1 MKKLMTLTTVF
12 LSFSLLAGAAD
23 DEKILKSKLSDVT
36 VFLNGA
42 MLHHTASTTVNI
54 GTTIVVFEN
63 VSTKIDKESIRA
75 YATNGVKVVST
86 QYESV
91 KITSGKQDSLRL
103 KKINDTLPNISRE
116 IRRLGALQKSYEAEI
131 NIYAPNSN
139 LTTDKGVPM
148 ADLIKLSDIYRTR
161 LSEAYRQLFL
171 ISEQIADLNSLNA
184 KYMDE
189 ITRIRAGVKIT
200 YVQCIKLTL
209 FSDINTATEI
219 SMKYLAGGAGWTP
232 KYDIRV
238 DGVESGIKLDYN
250 ASAMN
255 QTGENWENVNITLS
269 TADPHRNHQIPA
281 LTPWTLSYSS
291 YGSYGEGKLDEY
303 GAKEVSRDQAYRNS
317 GGLAILDGVNY
328 EEIDVP
334 AVVID
339 FEIKGKYTLPSN
351 GRAYTMEVA
360 SHKLDA
366 SFQYFAIPKVD
377 KDAFL
382 LAAITGWEKLNLIE
396 GPTNIYFR
404 ETYVGHSYINPQ
416 YANDTL
422 DISMGRDNK
431 VIVNR
436 IKVEDKDA
444 NKVFG
449 TIKEEKFTY
458 RITVRNT
465 NSAKVNLELLDQIP
479 VSQSEEIKVELN
491 EKSGAELDEKSGT
504 LKWRVDL
511 KPAES
516 KEFIISF
523 TVKCPK
529 NKPVRVTQSDK
540 ISQKRY
546 RAKF

>member
-1 MKKLMTLTTVF
+1 MRYLITPLFIFTTI
-12 LSFSLLAGAAD
+12 FSLAAAGD
-23 DEKILKSKLSDVT
+23 DEKTLKSRLENVT

-42 MLHHTASTTVNI
+42 MLNHTASTNI
-54 GTTIVVFEN
+54 NMGTTIVVFEN

-75 YATNGVKVVST
+75 VATNGVKVVST

-91 KITSGKQDSLRL
+91 KVTSGKQDSLRL
-103 KKINDTLPNISRE
+103 KKITDTLPVISRE
-116 IRRLGALQKSYEAEI
+116 IRRLNTLQKSYEAEI

-161 LSEAYRQLFL
+161 LSEAYRQLYL
-171 ISEQIADLNSLNA
+171 INEQIGDLNNIIA
-184 KYMDE
+184 KYNEETMK
-189 ITRIRAGVKIT
+189 IRAGVKIT
-200 YVQCIKLTL
+200 YIQCIKLTL
-209 FSDINTATEI
+209 FSEIATATNI
-219 SMKYLAGGAGWTP
+219 SMKYLVGGAGWTP

-238 DGVESGIKLDYN
+238 DGVDAGIKIDYN
-250 ASAMN
+250 ASVMN
-255 QTGENWENVNITLS
+255 QSGEMWDNVNITLS
-269 TADPHRNHQIPA
+269 TADPHRNHEIPA
-281 LTPWTLSYSS
+281 LTPWTLSYNS
-291 YGSYGEGKLDEY
+291 YNTYGEGKLEEY

-317 GGLAILDGVNY
+317 GGIALLDGVAY

-334 AVVID
+334 AVIID
-339 FEIKGKYTLPSN
+339 FDIKGKYTIPSN
-351 GRAYTMEVA
+351 GRAYTMEVSTHNLSA
-360 SHKLDA
+360 A
-366 SFQYFAIPKVD
+366 FQYFAIPKVD

-404 ETYVGHSYINPQ
+404 ETYVGHSYIKPQ

-422 DISMGRDNK
+422 DISLGRDNK
-431 VIVNR
+431 VMINR

-444 NKVFG
+444 HKVFG
-449 TIKEEKFTY
+449 TQKEEKFTY

-465 NSAKVNLELLDQIP
+465 NSTKVNLELLDQIP
-479 VSQSEEIKVELN
+479 VSQVEEIKVDKGEI
-491 EKSGAELDEKSGT
+491 SGAELDEKSGQ

-516 KEFIISF
+516 KEFIVSF
-523 TVKCPK
+523 KVQYPK
-529 NKPVRVTQSDK
+529 SKPIRVTQSDK

>member
-1 MKKLMTLTTVF
+1 MRILLTPLF
-12 LSFSLLAGAAD
+12 LFTAIFSVAAAGD
-23 DEKILKSKLSDVT
+23 DEKTLKSRIENVT

-42 MLHHTASTTVNI
+42 MLNHTASTNVNM
-54 GTTIVVFEN
+54 GTTIVVFEH

-75 YATNGVKVVST
+75 TGTNGVKVVST

-91 KITSGKQDSLRL
+91 KVTSGKQDSLRL
-103 KKINDTLPNISRE
+103 KKITDTLPVISRE
-116 IRRLGALQKSYEAEI
+116 IRRLNTLQKSYEAEI

-161 LSEAYRQLFL
+161 LSEAYRQLYV
-171 ISEQIADLNSLNA
+171 ISEQIGDLNNLIA
-184 KYMDE
+184 KYNDE
-189 ITRIRAGVKIT
+189 TVKIRAGVKIT

-209 FSDINTATEI
+209 FSEIATPTNI
-219 SMKYLAGGAGWTP
+219 SMKYLVGGAGWTP

-238 DGVESGIKLDYN
+238 DGVDAGIKIDYN
-250 ASAMN
+250 ASVMN
-255 QTGENWENVNITLS
+255 QSGEAWDNVNITLS
-269 TADPHRNHQIPA
+269 TADPHRNHEIPA
-281 LTPWTLSYSS
+281 LTPWTLSYNS
-291 YGSYGEGKLDEY
+291 YNAYGEGKLEEY

-317 GGLAILDGVNY
+317 GGIALLDGVAY

-334 AVVID
+334 AVIID
-339 FEIKGKYTLPSN
+339 FEIKGKYTIPSN
-351 GRAYTMEVA
+351 GRAYTMEV
-360 SHKLDA
+360 STHKLDA
-366 SFQYFAIPKVD
+366 AFQYFAIPKVD

-404 ETYVGHSYINPQ
+404 ETYVGHSYIKPQ

-422 DISMGRDNK
+422 DISLGRDNK
-431 VIVNR
+431 VMINR

-449 TIKEEKFTY
+449 TQREEKFTY

-465 NSAKVNLELLDQIP
+465 NSTKVNLELLDQIP
-479 VSQSEEIKVELN
+479 ISQVEEIKVEKG
-491 EKSGAELDEKSGT
+491 EISGAELDEKSGQ

-516 KEFIISF
+516 KEFIVSF
-523 TVKCPK
+523 KVQYPK
-529 NKPVRVTQSDK
+529 SKPIRVTQYDK
-540 ISQKRY
+540 VSQKRV